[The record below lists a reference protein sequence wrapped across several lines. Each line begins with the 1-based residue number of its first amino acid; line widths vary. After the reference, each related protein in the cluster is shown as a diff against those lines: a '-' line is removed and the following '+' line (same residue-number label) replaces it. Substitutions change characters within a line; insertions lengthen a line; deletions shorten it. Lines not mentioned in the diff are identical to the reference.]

1 MNVCTTSPLRSST
14 KVGILAISNR
24 FGNLATLLT
33 STVQNKTDGC
43 ATASLRIR
51 GRRYLHLR
59 HHSAM
64 KSTHTNGCVA
74 TRSSNCSG
82 VLTST
87 SWPFFAVAS
96 SSDENGLVGGGGAA
110 TVATGVCRTAGD
122 VAVYDGRVL
131 WMCGLADWG
140 ETDGEV
146 CADVVV
152 GSASGVTKVNE
163 VGEEVGSV
171 MMVVRLF

>member
-1 MNVCTTSPLRSST
+1 M
-14 KVGILAISNR
+14 
-24 FGNLATLLT
+24 
-33 STVQNKTDGC
+33 
-43 ATASLRIR
+43 
-51 GRRYLHLR
+51 
-59 HHSAM
+59 
-64 KSTHTNGCVA
+64 
-74 TRSSNCSG
+74 
-82 VLTST
+82 
-87 SWPFFAVAS
+87 
-96 SSDENGLVGGGGAA
+96 
-110 TVATGVCRTAGD
+110 
-122 VAVYDGRVL
+122 YDGRVL